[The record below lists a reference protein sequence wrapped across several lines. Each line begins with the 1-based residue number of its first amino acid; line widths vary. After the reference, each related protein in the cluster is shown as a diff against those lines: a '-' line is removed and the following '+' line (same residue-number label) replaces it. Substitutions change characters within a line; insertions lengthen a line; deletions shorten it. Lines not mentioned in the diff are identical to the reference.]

1 MCSDNVK
8 LYKCVAVLY
17 LYVTELY
24 RPDTELYK
32 LGCYRVGKLYSPVQP
47 CT

>member
-1 MCSDNVK
+1 MMCSDNVK

-24 RPDTELYK
+24 RATTELCRAVYV
-32 LGCYRVGKLYSPVQP
+32 CYR
-47 CT
+47 TI